1 MSSGRR
7 TLPKT
12 VLHPSRVALLQRAF
26 AELEADTRTAERLAR
41 DPLSFVRRYDD
52 PLDQEVAA
60 VFASGLAYGRVAA
73 FWPVLTEL
81 FEVAD
86 AHGGPR
92 RWVEGFDVA
101 EAREIRHLVYRFTRG
116 PHLALLALALQG
128 SLARWGRLGAAF
140 EAASRRSHKTVAPAL
155 DAVVGELRAE
165 ALAAAPRLGLRAR
178 CYEELPRGF
187 RYFLPRPAE
196 GSACKRWNMALR
208 WLVRPPGEGPQ
219 GVDLGLWDLPTRQL
233 VIPLDTHVAR
243 LSRFI
248 GLTRRTDGSW
258 RTAEEITRNLARLD
272 PEDPVRFDFA
282 LAHLGMS
289 GACRQERVPEICDV
303 CGLVPVCRVGAPRSG
318 PRAGPRTR

>member
-1 MSSGRR
+1 MATGRR
-7 TLPKT
+7 SLPKT
-12 VLHPSRVALLQRAF
+12 VLHPTRVALLEEAF
-26 AELEADTRTAERLAR
+26 AALEADTRTGERLAR
-41 DPLSFVRRYDD
+41 DPLSFVRRYED

-86 AHGGPR
+86 ARGGPR
-92 RWVEGFDVA
+92 AWVEGFDA
-101 EAREIRHLVYRFTRG
+101 EAATEVAHLVYRFTRG
-116 PHLALLALALQG
+116 PHIALLALALQG

-155 DAVVGELRAE
+155 DAVVDELRAE

-178 CYEELPRGF
+178 TYAQLPRGF
-187 RYFLPRPAE
+187 RYFLPRPAD

-208 WLVRPPGEGPQ
+208 WLVRPPGTGPQ

-258 RTAEEITRNLARLD
+258 RTAAEITRNLARLD

-289 GACRQERVPEICDV
+289 GACKQERVPDICDL
-303 CGLVPVCRVGAPRSG
+303 CGLVSVCRVGAPRTR
-318 PRAGPRTR
+318 PRKATRTR